1 MIHIRMEWG
10 MMGRGSLFLLEEG
23 VLASE
28 ARGIIIWASFAILH
42 GANDPGAHP
51 LQAALLA

>member
-1 MIHIRMEWG
+1 MIHIRIEWG

-28 ARGIIIWASFAILH
+28 AMGTIIWATFAILH